1 MLKVNA
7 SEDLLK
13 IQERISLS
21 LCHLEKIFPMFFLD
35 MIEHLP
41 IYLAKEALIAGP
53 VQCQWLFF
61 IEGYCNNVFTRI
73 FLLYLCLTFFVIF
86 FISFGYKEL
95 LTLKVCAKS
104 STSWGFN
111 CLRVP
116 YGGKYEFLLK
126 LHWQGR
132 NQK

>member
-53 VQCQWLFF
+53 VQCQWLFSLK
-61 IEGYCNNVFTRI
+61 GTATM
-73 FLLYLCLTFFVIF
+73 FLLVFFYYIYVLHFFVIF

-95 LTLKVCAKS
+95 LTSKVCAKS
-104 STSWGFN
+104 STS
-111 CLRVP
+111 
-116 YGGKYEFLLK
+116 
-126 LHWQGR
+126 
-132 NQK
+132 

>member
-73 FLLYLCLTFFVIF
+73 FLLYLCLTFFCYILHIF
-86 FISFGYKEL
+86 WL
-95 LTLKVCAKS
+95 
-104 STSWGFN
+104 
-111 CLRVP
+111 
-116 YGGKYEFLLK
+116 
-126 LHWQGR
+126 
-132 NQK
+132 